1 MLVSDFL
8 QTIKILASKIF
19 SNKGDCLIGREGT
32 TMEIAMANGLPCV
45 SPATMLAQA
54 EALEAMLKKVSII
67 SKEAVTLASNI
78 ESAKSELLTRL
89 VKKPFL
95 IEEIKMPD
103 IVRIMYNKN
112 IISDN
117 QVPIEL
123 TNATVK
129 FAYPVEGVRVFVKSN
144 DFELDTVLKDSIN
157 AETDDDLKSIWELY
171 FSNPTKHNPNIT
183 ILSNDVFLN
192 INKIVYLYFIAETL
206 LTTKPSNMP
215 YDNEN
220 ELNSLIELFQRY
232 MGYLIH
238 SFVRKYKQMLNNNV
252 LIYRGIENENRAI
265 IVHDQVY
272 TKAREQ
278 GITPE
283 TLFGLYVKNLCNMPE
298 NCKLEWILENK
309 DDLNNSFIEKYNLD
323 AADNK
328 MTLDRELRTIY
339 IEEIRKYLNSDNSNK
354 LLRPNKFQGELNY
367 LFEEEIPRILRHF
380 QKDGMLYDTTY
391 VSLYLLDRL
400 YGGIHEPIEYLV
412 NIIRFKRDNPKLSNE
427 VAAKYALIMAS
438 FKLTDMTVSK
448 SRIELTSKM
457 PYVKQIIRE

>member
-1 MLVSDFL
+1 
-8 QTIKILASKIF
+8 
-19 SNKGDCLIGREGT
+19 
-32 TMEIAMANGLPCV
+32 
-45 SPATMLAQA
+45 
-54 EALEAMLKKVSII
+54 
-67 SKEAVTLASNI
+67 
-78 ESAKSELLTRL
+78 
-89 VKKPFL
+89 
-95 IEEIKMPD
+95 
-103 IVRIMYNKN
+103 
-112 IISDN
+112 
-117 QVPIEL
+117 
-123 TNATVK
+123 
-129 FAYPVEGVRVFVKSN
+129 
-144 DFELDTVLKDSIN
+144 
-157 AETDDDLKSIWELY
+157 
-171 FSNPTKHNPNIT
+171 
-183 ILSNDVFLN
+183 
-192 INKIVYLYFIAETL
+192 
-206 LTTKPSNMP
+206 
-215 YDNEN
+215 
-220 ELNSLIELFQRY
+220 
-232 MGYLIH
+232 
-238 SFVRKYKQMLNNNV
+238 
-252 LIYRGIENENRAI
+252 
-265 IVHDQVY
+265 
-272 TKAREQ
+272 
-278 GITPE
+278 
-283 TLFGLYVKNLCNMPE
+283 MPE

-328 MTLDRELRTIY
+328 MTLDRELRTMY